1 MTKNIFVWH
10 THRQQIKQGISE
22 SIIMYN
28 IINDFLCY
36 RSSTKYNGSGTSH
49 LELPSRGV
57 SYTTYIAHGIY

>member
-10 THRQQIKQGISE
+10 TYRQQIKQGISE

-49 LELPSRGV
+49 QIDPSHEV
-57 SYTTYIAHGIY
+57 CYATYIAHGIN